1 MRLKLQTIFLLVL
14 LLSLEACNSLP
25 LNQRSDVLR
34 DTLRRYEVTLR
45 WDSIANAYAMLT
57 PEKQKT
63 TTIPSHLDNIKIT
76 HYEVLV
82 RPQIKDNRAVQ
93 EVRIRYIHKDRQI
106 VRQIVDHQ
114 IWIDIPD
121 VGWRRD
127 NPIPSF

>member
-1 MRLKLQTIFLLVL
+1 
-14 LLSLEACNSLP
+14 
-25 LNQRSDVLR
+25 
-34 DTLRRYEVTLR
+34 
-45 WDSIANAYAMLT
+45 MLT